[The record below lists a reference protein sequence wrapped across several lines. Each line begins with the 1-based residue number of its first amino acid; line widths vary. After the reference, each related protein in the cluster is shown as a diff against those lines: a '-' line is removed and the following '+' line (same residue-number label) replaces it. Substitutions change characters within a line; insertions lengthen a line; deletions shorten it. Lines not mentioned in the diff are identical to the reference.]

1 MPYIGKNPVG
11 GGFHKLDALTAS
23 ATATYALTLNSAA
36 YYPESANQ
44 LLVSLNGVIQAPQD
58 SFTVSGSNL
67 VFDTALTT
75 SDSIDFVVALGDV
88 LAVQTVTDGAITT
101 AKLGN
106 GAVTSAKLDTNI
118 AVSGNLDVGTIRDAA
133 GTNTAMTIDSTGRIL
148 TPQVPY
154 FYFRGYAGLATSAI
168 AGTDK
173 PVYFDAIE
181 ESRGGGVDNSSTLGA
196 SYTVPVA
203 GVYCIWANV
212 GLNNTADYLGLALYH
227 GTTLKQ
233 KGWSGND
240 LPHYSNSVQVVMNLA
255 QNDVIRC
262 TIDISYGVPSTNS
275 EYMNFCGYLIG

>member
-67 VFDTALTT
+67 VFDTALTA

-148 TPQVPY
+148 TPARPAFKAFKSGGAWQSFGSTNRTLMPFDSTSINVGSCYDTTNYKFVAPVSGLYYVNFQWYTDDNASEAFIFKNSETNPEAYGTIATQASTIQV
-154 FYFRGYAGLATSAI
+154 
-168 AGTDK
+168 
-173 PVYFDAIE
+173 
-181 ESRGGGVDNSSTLGA
+181 STLLELTANDEIKVYGEVGA
-196 SYTVPVA
+196 
-203 GVYCIWANV
+203 
-212 GLNNTADYLGLALYH
+212 
-227 GTTLKQ
+227 
-233 KGWSGND
+233 
-240 LPHYSNSVQVVMNLA
+240 
-255 QNDVIRC
+255 
-262 TIDISYGVPSTNS
+262 TNS
-275 EYMNFCGYLIG
+275 DDWFAREDYSFFEGYLIG

>member
-36 YYPESANQ
+36 YFPESANQ

-118 AVSGNLDVGTIRDAA
+118 DIAGTLDVSGVLTADSGIKLSTGTDALTTYEVGTWTPSDAS
-133 GTNTAMTIDSTGRIL
+133 G
-148 TPQVPY
+148 
-154 FYFRGYAGLATSAI
+154 AGLTLTVNSANYVRVGNAVHLQAYFVFPSTSNTSVLTVGGLPFTSIGYSTMPLNSAI
-168 AGTDK
+168 AGAHVIQIQPSNTEFIVK
-173 PVYFDAIE
+173 NQTNANFTNNQF
-181 ESRGGGVDNSSTLGA
+181 SGA
-196 SYTVPVA
+196 FIVFSGT
-203 GVYCIWANV
+203 
-212 GLNNTADYLGLALYH
+212 YL
-227 GTTLKQ
+227 T
-233 KGWSGND
+233 S
-240 LPHYSNSVQVVMNLA
+240 
-255 QNDVIRC
+255 
-262 TIDISYGVPSTNS
+262 
-275 EYMNFCGYLIG
+275 